1 MSGPFIRP
9 DADRVGILKIPRVK
23 LAIGATGV
31 DDGNVS
37 SANPMPMTPAP
48 LTRTSYSQA
57 GAITIGTI
65 LATID
70 CRQFKSV
77 TWHCTSM
84 GTSGV
89 VTPEWS
95 SDNASDWRTATFFTP
110 AGASATTFNA
120 AGQWGTNVA
129 QRYLRFRL
137 STGASGG
144 TTTINIDGCV
154 VRQQTWLAT
163 QPVSG
168 TVTATVATTTNIP
181 STGQGS
187 STHLRRLLTNDTNAV
202 AVKGGVGVIGII
214 TLCNDSATKFYF
226 KMYNKATAPTL
237 ASDTPVM
244 TVPVPANTNVM
255 VDCGPW
261 GIRLATGI
269 AIAVVRG
276 IGDTDTTAPAA
287 NDGVINM
294 SYT

>member
-23 LAIGATGV
+23 LAIGAAGV

-37 SANPMPMTPAP
+37 SANPMPMAPAP
-48 LTRTSYSQA
+48 LTRTSYSQS

-181 STGQGS
+181 ATGQGA
-187 STHLRRLLTNDTNAV
+187 STYSRVILGATTNATS
-202 AVKGGVGVIGII
+202 VKGSAGVINAI

-226 KMYNKATAPTL
+226 KLYNKATAPAPAT
-237 ASDTPVM
+237 DTPVL
-244 TVPVPANTNVM
+244 TVPVPANSNVD
-255 VDCGPW
+255 VACGPW
-261 GIRLATGI
+261 GRRLATGI
-269 AIAVVRG
+269 AYVVVRG
-276 IGDTDTTAPAA
+276 FGDTDTTATVA
-287 NDGVINM
+287 NDGVININ
-294 SYT
+294 YT